1 MRRETA
7 SNFSKQCILIYE
19 DVFRVEKITI

>member
-7 SNFSKQCILIYE
+7 SNFSKQCILICE
-19 DVFRVEKITI
+19 DVFRVEKITT